1 MRVQAVQLLPR
12 LSMRYHELGQM
23 MSGRGPG
30 SRSHVS
36 DARVCGYGMGASQG
50 TADHMLGRRERRE
63 GCSAGL
69 RDPLWRHDDN
79 WVTK

>member
-23 MSGRGPG
+23 MGGRGPG
-30 SRSHVS
+30 RGIHQS
-36 DARVCGYGMGASQG
+36 DVRACGYMMGASQG
-50 TADHMLGRRERRE
+50 TAGHMLGGRERRE
-63 GCSAGL
+63 GCTGL
-69 RDPLWRHDDN
+69 QEPLCRHNDN